1 MWNAGSR
8 MLDLQTSRN
17 YKQFDAVAII
27 RGKVETR
34 LFVLLQLSP
43 FSIEGM
49 WEPTNLVED
58 RTSWHAFVNCF
69 LLRVLD
75 ESFRRISGNPDE
87 LNLDYA
93 HNFDHSVAVR
103 AAEYFAERMSSLLA
117 SHDTEQT
124 PCTIVQWIQNWSQ
137 NICTKRESFVQ
148 EPAVSFSQCFFQRK
162 ANNVRKETCILVF
175 IVGSATLRINFDWT
189 VFSVVSNFFNFQ
201 KNVEKSLSMRV
212 TPRFNVMPKI
222 FMRRDR
228 GINFWGRES

>member
-1 MWNAGSR
+1 

-17 YKQFDAVAII
+17 YKQSDAAAII

-117 SHDTEQT
+117 SHDTERT
-124 PCTIVQWIQNWSQ
+124 RVQSCNGYRIGGRIFVQRENSLFRKPPSRFPNVSPREKQ
-137 NICTKRESFVQ
+137 ITFERKREF
-148 EPAVSFSQCFFQRK
+148 
-162 ANNVRKETCILVF
+162 
-175 IVGSATLRINFDWT
+175 
-189 VFSVVSNFFNFQ
+189 
-201 KNVEKSLSMRV
+201 
-212 TPRFNVMPKI
+212 
-222 FMRRDR
+222 
-228 GINFWGRES
+228 

>member
-1 MWNAGSR
+1 MWNTGSR

-17 YKQFDAVAII
+17 YKQCDAVAII
-27 RGKVETR
+27 KGKVETR

-43 FSIEGM
+43 FSIEGT
-49 WEPTNLVED
+49 WEPTKLVED

-75 ESFRRISGNPDE
+75 ESFRRISENPDE

-117 SHDTEQT
+117 SHDTERT
-124 PCTIVQWIQNWSQ
+124 RVQSCNGYRIGRRIFVQ
-137 NICTKRESFVQ
+137 REKSFVQ

-162 ANNVRKETCILVF
+162 ANNVRKETWILVF
-175 IVGSATLRINFDWT
+175 IVGTPTLRINCGWI
-189 VFSVVSNFFNFQ
+189 VFFC
-201 KNVEKSLSMRV
+201 R
-212 TPRFNVMPKI
+212 
-222 FMRRDR
+222 
-228 GINFWGRES
+228 